1 MGYRHELAF
10 QLLQQQ
16 QRVQVYLKNQ
26 QRKYQKYILD
36 LVEKFHLVLKQV
48 LHHLDEQRHQLHLK
62 IVELVPQIRHKLN
75 LLIHLLLL
83 HPSLGQL
90 KDQQK
95 LLNEYLDQ
103 LRYSMRSQLMDVN
116 EFPKRLW

>member
-1 MGYRHELAF
+1 MHELAF

-48 LHHLDEQRHQLHLK
+48 LHHLDELRHQLHLR
-62 IVELVPQIRHKLN
+62 IEELVPQIRHKLN